1 MSKSRLVLA
10 AIAIFA
16 ASVLLGGVAVA
27 VGTTDKVAACTSHK
41 HVRVLGTKVKCRSG
55 EKRIA
60 WRVQGKP
67 GPTGARGPA
76 GPRGATG
83 GIGNV
88 HTVNA
93 NSPALAA
100 GAGAVSE
107 VSVWCPQDQQVVG
120 GGFTF
125 ANQEQHDVVQGSNPV
140 VDPNGL
146 QGWHVKIVAV
156 EPTGGINHYVRAYAL
171 CAAT

>member
-1 MSKSRLVLA
+1 MSKSWLVLA
-10 AIAIFA
+10 AIAVVL
-16 ASVLLGGVAVA
+16 ASTVLGGVAVA
-27 VGTTDKVAACTSHK
+27 VGKTDKIAACTSHK
-41 HVRVLGTKVKCRSG
+41 HVRVLGTKVHCRKG
-55 EKRIA
+55 EKWIA

-88 HTVNA
+88 HTMNA
-93 NSPALAA
+93 NSPDL
-100 GAGAVSE
+100 GLNAGAVSE
-107 VSVWCPQDQQVVG
+107 VSVWCPQGQQVVG

-125 ANQEQHDVVQGSNPV
+125 GNQEQHDVVQGSNPV
-140 VDPNGL
+140 IGPTGL
-146 QGWHVKIVAV
+146 QGWHVKMVAV
-156 EPTGGINHYVRAYAL
+156 EATGGNGHYVKGYAL

>member
-10 AIAIFA
+10 AIAIVV
-16 ASVLLGGVAVA
+16 ASIVLGGVAVA
-27 VGTTDKVAACTSHK
+27 VGTTDKVVACTSHK
-41 HVRVLGTKVKCRSG
+41 HVRVLGTKVKCHNG

-88 HTVNA
+88 HTLTLNG
-93 NSPALAA
+93 PALAQTL
-100 GAGAVSE
+100 GAVSD
-107 VSVWCPQDQQVVG
+107 VSVWCPSGQQVVG

-125 ANQEQHDVVQGSNPV
+125 ANQEQHDVVQSSDPV
-140 VDPNGL
+140 VGPTGL

-156 EPTGGINHYVRAYAL
+156 SPLGNGHYVKAYAL

>member
-16 ASVLLGGVAVA
+16 ASTLLGGVAVA

-41 HVRVLGTKVKCRSG
+41 HVRILGKKVTCHSG

-60 WRVQGKP
+60 WHIQGKP

-88 HTVNA
+88 HTIMENT
-93 NSPALAA
+93 PALAQTL
-100 GAGAVSE
+100 GAVSE
-107 VSVWCPQDQQVVG
+107 VSVWCPQGQQVVG

-125 ANQEQHDVVQGSNPV
+125 ANQEQRDVVQNSNPV
-140 VDPNGL
+140 VGPTLL
-146 QGWHVKIVAV
+146 QGWHVKVVAMS
-156 EPTGGINHYVRAYAL
+156 PLGSGHYVRAYAL

>member
-41 HVRVLGTKVKCRSG
+41 HVRILGHKVKCHKD

-60 WRVQGKP
+60 WHVQGKT
-67 GPTGARGPA
+67 GATGARGPA
-76 GPRGATG
+76 GPRGLTG

-88 HTVNA
+88 HRITLDG
-93 NSPALAA
+93 PALAQTL
-100 GAGAVSE
+100 GAVSE
-107 VSVWCPQDQQVVG
+107 VSVWCPQGQQVVG
-120 GGFTF
+120 GGFSF
-125 ANQEQHDVVQGSNPV
+125 ANSQQRDVVQSSTPV
-140 VDPNGL
+140 VGPTGL
-146 QGWHVKIVAV
+146 QGWYVKYVAMS
-156 EPTGGINHYVRAYAL
+156 PLGSGHYVTGYAL

>member
-16 ASVLLGGVAVA
+16 ASILLSGVAVA
-27 VGTTDKVAACTSHK
+27 VGKTGKVVACTSHK
-41 HVRVLGTKVKCRSG
+41 HVRVLGTKVKCHSG
-55 EKRIA
+55 ERRIA
-60 WRVQGKP
+60 WRVQGRP
-67 GPTGARGPA
+67 GPTGPRGPV

-88 HTVNA
+88 HTVTLDG
-93 NSPALAA
+93 PALAA
-100 GAGAVSE
+100 TVGAVSD
-107 VSVWCPQDQQVVG
+107 VSVWCPQGQQVVG

-125 ANQEQHDVVQGSNPV
+125 ANQEQRDVVQGSSPV
-140 VDPNGL
+140 VGPTGL
-146 QGWHVKIVAV
+146 QGWHVKIVAMM
-156 EPTGGINHYVRAYAL
+156 PTGNDHYVKAYAL